1 MDILRNGDIIHTV
14 TIDKETVYSSQIMG
28 EKKIKAVWVSY
39 APIDIMIGDYTIWKG
54 ETYSINLIPNYKKI
68 NNRTLR
74 YEVTFEHTI
83 YDLYSKKYM
92 DEGDMDFAYTGTLIE
107 FLELLME
114 NINSISPGWS
124 YTYDGLDTPI
134 KTLGF
139 QEESCRS
146 ALTRICQEFG
156 VEYRC
161 SGKHLTIKKDVGYLT
176 TQTFEYGQGKGLYS
190 LTRRNVDESG
200 IVTRLYVFGGKKNI
214 TFDYRS
220 GASRLMFANKG
231 LNYIESN
238 TELYGIR
245 EGSIIFEDI
254 YPKRNG
260 QVTSSDDPLSFYD
273 LGLNF
278 DINSQIL
285 EGQIAKV
292 VFQSGDLMGN
302 EFEIVKYDHTSK
314 KITLKA
320 NVEESDYT
328 LPNEV
333 VFPVAGDAYTLVN
346 IKIPESYISEAEAE
360 LLASGNEYASERN
373 LGVAEVVYDLEIDP
387 KYILDT
393 GIEMEEANTVLVKD
407 SDLGIDDRIRVHGVS
422 YPLVEPWA
430 ITAVIANTIPQ
441 SFTDRV
447 RNEVAKSKVE
457 VREVN
462 RNRIEDFRQSTM
474 RLRQLQGL
482 VYDADGYFDPQN
494 IKPGS
499 IETIMLAVGQ
509 KSQNLI
515 LDELIVSPTFGGD
528 ENAFQMSAASLIHL
542 EYEIEGVGF
551 DWELDLKLFEGLDP
565 SLAYYVYARCSKT
578 ALTGTWEVSP
588 EPILTEDETGFY
600 HFWIGILYQVNNAQR
615 AFEFTTGMTYII
627 GGQTVTGK
635 IRSADGLNYIDLTQG
650 KFWLGE
656 TGKSIDWNVTLDN
669 QLYIDGALVAKM
681 IFAEDAEIINL
692 VVHNLKTKAE
702 GKRIQILETENA
714 LKFINDDED
723 VVLEINDSLGTD
735 LDGNVISGVRVNNP
749 ANGRTSWL
757 SAGGAFSNASG
768 IPFIAITTGIE
779 TNASVAGLLFQR
791 NTDPNGISAG
801 VAGIDGTNTGDS
813 RSFGGYF
820 NTALIGGLNLGS
832 DTTAADYTIGKF
844 VTLVSCY
851 NDGVDIDVSLPNPA
865 KKDMVKYVRRNNT
878 SAVTILG
885 NGNSL
890 IVDSTAVFD
899 FTIPSRGDLVQ
910 CYFDGSFW
918 LINIMS

>member
-1 MDILRNGDIIHTV
+1 MNILRNGDIIHTV
-14 TIDKETVYSSQIMG
+14 TIDEETVYSSQIMG
-28 EKKIKAVWVSY
+28 EKKIKAVWVSST
-39 APIDIMIGDYTIWKG
+39 PMDVRIGDYILWKG
-54 ETYSINLIPNYKKI
+54 ETYTINLFPNYTKV
-68 NNRTLR
+68 NNRTYR

-83 YDLYSKKYM
+83 YELYNKVFS
-92 DEGDMDFAYTGTLIE
+92 DEGDLDFPYSGSLVE

-114 NINSISPGWS
+114 CINADYPGWTYS
-124 YTYDGLDTPI
+124 YDGLETPI

-139 QEESCRS
+139 KNESCRN
-146 ALTRICQEFG
+146 ALTRVCQEYGLEF
-156 VEYRC
+156 RC
-161 SGKHLTIKKDVGYLT
+161 SGRHITIKKDVGYLT
-176 TQTFEYGQGKGLYS
+176 TQTFEHGQGKGLYS
-190 LTRRNVDESG
+190 LTRRNVDEKS
-200 IVTRLYVFGGKKNI
+200 ITTRLIVQGSDKNLNY
-214 TFDYRS
+214 DYRG
-220 GASRLMFANKG
+220 GAKRLMFAPKG
-231 LNYIESN
+231 ANYVEN
-238 TELYGIR
+238 TAAIALYGVR
-245 EGSIIFEDI
+245 EQAILFEDI
-254 YPKRNG
+254 YPNRTG
-260 QVTSSDDPLSFYD
+260 QVTSSPDPLSFFD

-278 DINSQIL
+278 DINDYLL
-285 EGQIAKV
+285 EGQEAKV
-292 VFQSGDLMGN
+292 VFKSGDLMGN
-302 EFEIVKYDHTSK
+302 EFGITKYDHATK

-320 NVEESDYT
+320 NVEESSYT
-328 LPNEV
+328 LPNETV
-333 VFPVAGDAYTLVN
+333 KPEAGNEYTLIG
-346 IKIPESYISEAEAE
+346 IKMPQSYIDESEAE
-360 LLASGNEYASERN
+360 LLAAAVAALDEASKPK
-373 LGVAEVVYDLEIDP
+373 VVYDLSIDP

-407 SDLGIDDRIRVHGVS
+407 TALGIDERIRVHGIS
-422 YPLVEPWA
+422 YPLIEPWA

-441 SFTDRV
+441 SPRDRV
-447 RNEVAKSKVE
+447 FQEVAKSKVE

-462 RNRIEDFRQSTM
+462 RSRIENFREATM

-551 DWELDLKLFEGLDP
+551 DWELDLMLFVDLDP

-578 ALTGTWEVSP
+578 ALTGTWELSP
-588 EPILTEDETGFY
+588 EPILTEDETGYY
-600 HFWIGILYQVNNAQR
+600 HFWIGILYRVNNSQR

-692 VVHNLKTKAE
+692 IVHNLKTKAE

-801 VAGIDGTNTGDS
+801 VAGIDGTSTGDS

-820 NTALIGGLNLGS
+820 NSALIGGLNLVSATTGS
-832 DTTAADYTIGKF
+832 DYVFGKF
-844 VTLVSCY
+844 VTLLSCY
-851 NDGVDIDVSLPNPA
+851 NDGIDIDVSLPNPA

-890 IVDSTAVFD
+890 VVDSTAVSD
-899 FTIPSRGDLVQ
+899 FTIPSRGDLIQ
-910 CYFDGSFW
+910 CFFDGSFW
-918 LINIMS
+918 LINVMS